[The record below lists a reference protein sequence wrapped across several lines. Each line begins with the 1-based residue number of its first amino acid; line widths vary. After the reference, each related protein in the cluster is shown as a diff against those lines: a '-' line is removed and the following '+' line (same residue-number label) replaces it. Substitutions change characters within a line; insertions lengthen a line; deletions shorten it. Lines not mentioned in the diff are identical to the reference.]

1 VLRLLGH
8 RLLWSI
14 PVVFVASTLSFVLT
28 ALVPGDAARTILGF
42 NATPDQVQA
51 LRQSLG
57 LDKPLIEQY
66 VGWLSHAIRGD
77 LGNSTFSGESV
88 ISKLNQHLEITVSLL
103 LLGTLAS
110 AVLGLAL
117 GVTAAIRGG
126 VVRSIVDILS
136 LGGIAIPNFWL
147 AMVLTSVF
155 SVTLRIFPV
164 VGYVGF
170 TESPVQWARSLVLPV
185 AALAVG
191 SATIIAKQTRD
202 SLGQVLDQDF
212 VKTLR
217 ANGFRRRSILF
228 RHALR
233 NAGVPI
239 MSVIGIVFVSLIG
252 GSIFVEQVFAMPGL
266 GSITQQA
273 TASHDLPVIQG
284 AVVYFTLLVVLAN
297 LLVDLCY
304 GILDPRMRAR

>member
-14 PVVFVASTLSFVLT
+14 PVVFVASTLSFALT
-28 ALVPGDAARTILGF
+28 ALVPGDAARTILGL
-42 NATPDQVQA
+42 NATPGQLQA

-66 VGWLSHAIRGD
+66 GTWLAHAAQGD
-77 LGNSTFSGESV
+77 LGRSTFSGESV
-88 ISKLNQHLEITVSLL
+88 ISDLNQHLEITVSLL

-117 GVTAAIRGG
+117 GITAAIRGG
-126 VVRSIVDILS
+126 AVRSIVDVLS
-136 LGGIAIPNFWL
+136 LGGMAIPNFWL

-164 VGYVGF
+164 VGYVSF
-170 TESPVQWARSLVLPV
+170 ADSPIQWARSLVLPV

-212 VKTLR
+212 VRTLR
-217 ANGFRRRSILF
+217 ANGFSHRSILF

>member
-1 VLRLLGH
+1 MLRLLGH

-14 PVVFVASTLSFVLT
+14 PVVFVASTLSFALT
-28 ALVPGDAARTILGF
+28 ALVPGDAARTILGL
-42 NATPDQVQA
+42 NATPGQLQA

-66 VGWLSHAIRGD
+66 GTWLAHAAQGD
-77 LGNSTFSGESV
+77 LGRSTFSGESV
-88 ISKLNQHLEITVSLL
+88 ISDLNQHLEITVSLL

-117 GVTAAIRGG
+117 GITAAIRGG
-126 VVRSIVDILS
+126 V
-136 LGGIAIPNFWL
+136 AIPNFWL

-164 VGYVGF
+164 VGYVSF
-170 TESPVQWARSLVLPV
+170 ADSPIQWARSLVLPV

-212 VKTLR
+212 VRTLR
-217 ANGFRRRSILF
+217 ANGFSHRSILF

>member
-14 PVVFVASTLSFVLT
+14 PVVFVASTLSFALT
-28 ALVPGDAARTILGF
+28 ALVPGDAARTILGL
-42 NATPDQVQA
+42 NATPGQLQA

-66 VGWLSHAIRGD
+66 GTWLAHAAQGD
-77 LGNSTFSGESV
+77 LGRSTFSGESV
-88 ISKLNQHLEITVSLL
+88 ISDLNQHLEITVSLL

-117 GVTAAIRGG
+117 GITAAIRGG
-126 VVRSIVDILS
+126 V
-136 LGGIAIPNFWL
+136 AIPNFWL

-164 VGYVGF
+164 VGYVSF
-170 TESPVQWARSLVLPV
+170 ADSPIQWARSLVLPV

-212 VKTLR
+212 VRTLR
-217 ANGFRRRSILF
+217 ANGFSHRSILF